1 MRRIWQLRS
10 IMAGNYQSASR
21 SKPAYLFSF
30 FIIQNLY
37 VGKYQSPAMKIR
49 ERARRDDLK
58 LQMFLQQKNQYAL
71 VRLQKFFSKIV
82 PSGGREVHTNRIDW
96 LTRTVKG
103 FFVLFDPTEY
113 FAPGRFV
120 IRSRHHVALRIP
132 EVRARYN
139 LRHGQVLHRLR
150 GSNVFVAIPRII
162 QNPGG
167 FFLGKG
173 TERMN

>member
-1 MRRIWQLRS
+1 
-10 IMAGNYQSASR
+10 
-21 SKPAYLFSF
+21 
-30 FIIQNLY
+30 
-37 VGKYQSPAMKIR
+37 MKIR
-49 ERARRDDLK
+49 KRARRDDLK

-120 IRSRHHVALRIP
+120 IRSSHNVPLRIP
-132 EVRARYN
+132 AFLYPHN
-139 LRHGQVLHRLR
+139 PLHGQL
-150 GSNVFVAIPRII
+150 
-162 QNPGG
+162 
-167 FFLGKG
+167 
-173 TERMN
+173 